1 MYAASDQALFF
12 SDDGGATWN
21 SITTFPPA
29 SDQTPELPRDVELRA
44 VATTPSALWLGTT
57 DGLLRSTNE
66 GQTWQVFRT
75 SAPVNPDEP
84 TDAAPDVATYAY
96 PNPFSPAADDI
107 IRIRYETESAT
118 SVEINIYD
126 FAMNRVRTIRD
137 DVGSGQVE
145 TTWNGVDEGGLRLP
159 NGPYFYTVDTG
170 SGTVR
175 GKILLIE

>member
-1 MYAASDQALFF
+1 
-12 SDDGGATWN
+12 
-21 SITTFPPA
+21 
-29 SDQTPELPRDVELRA
+29 
-44 VATTPSALWLGTT
+44 
-57 DGLLRSTNE
+57 
-66 GQTWQVFRT
+66 
-75 SAPVNPDEP
+75 VNPDEP
-84 TDAAPDVATYAY
+84 TDTAPDVPTYAY

-107 IRIRYETESAT
+107 VRIRYETESAT

-145 TTWNGVDEGGLRLP
+145 TTWNGIDDGGLRLP

-170 SGTVR
+170 SDTVR